1 MRHKFAWASWAFV
14 GAIAVS
20 VGLSFIHPWGDVRNV
35 APGETTLNGGFVP
48 DNVREVLV
56 RKCVDCHSN
65 RTHWPVYGRLAPA
78 SWLIERDVRDGRAA
92 MNLSDWEAILPEDKV
107 VLLTRMAAVVR
118 SGEMPPSAYLTLH
131 PGNGLTD
138 VERQMISAW
147 ARAERKRI
155 RNAADQPKGAE
166 TK

>member
-1 MRHKFAWASWAFV
+1 
-14 GAIAVS
+14 
-20 VGLSFIHPWGDVRNV
+20 
-35 APGETTLNGGFVP
+35 
-48 DNVREVLV
+48 
-56 RKCVDCHSN
+56 
-65 RTHWPVYGRLAPA
+65 
-78 SWLIERDVRDGRAA
+78 